1 MPDGSSSR
9 RGFFVTAAAAFG
21 TALIP
26 RAARAAVSSRPRKVV
41 ALPAEGTAL
50 IGRVRCELNETARFI
65 YEQCDGR
72 RSTDDMA
79 RALAEAFEIDIA
91 TARNDVVACLSQLRD
106 LGAIR

>member
-72 RSTDDMA
+72 RSTGDIA
-79 RALAEAFEIDIA
+79 RAVAAAFEVELA
-91 TARNDVVACLSQLRD
+91 TAHSDVVTCVWQLRE
-106 LGAIR
+106 LGAVL